1 MDGIHAANRSAD
13 AVRRARRCGRRGRG
27 LHLWPDPARRGGC
40 REPRRARSRSSSDP
54 NRTLRTDRRM
64 SEETMDERLVA
75 MESEM
80 DRAVMLDGNAAAGM
94 LEAIFGGDMTAVPSQ
109 CDNCGDVAMMGTL
122 HAYTQGPGMVL
133 RCAI

>member
-1 MDGIHAANRSAD
+1 
-13 AVRRARRCGRRGRG
+13 
-27 LHLWPDPARRGGC
+27 
-40 REPRRARSRSSSDP
+40 
-54 NRTLRTDRRM
+54 M
-64 SEETMDERLVA
+64 SEETMDEGLVA

-94 LEAIFGGDMTAVPSQ
+94 LQAIFGGDMTAVPSQ

-133 RCAI
+133 RCAICSNVVIRIVETPDEMLMDARGARMVRLPRER